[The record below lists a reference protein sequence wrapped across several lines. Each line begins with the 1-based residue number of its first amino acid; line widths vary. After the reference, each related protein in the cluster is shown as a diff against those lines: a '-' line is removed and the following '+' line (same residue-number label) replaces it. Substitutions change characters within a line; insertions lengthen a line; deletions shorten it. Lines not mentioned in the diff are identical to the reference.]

1 MRTIKYW
8 YCPNC
13 GEEIPSSLVT
23 NQELCDTCGHPV
35 VWIEG
40 IDPARF
46 AEICQAEREGWLYS
60 TILKSKDTVYVINSQ
75 NELNEMT
82 VGYVYPHGEMIKGKL
97 CNYYLQDNY
106 TYCCKR
112 EYDFGKTVF
121 LTKAEAEKALAGRG
135 NV

>member
-46 AEICQAEREGWLYS
+46 AEICQAEREGR
-60 TILKSKDTVYVINSQ
+60 LKLVAINFITVNQ
-75 NELNEMT
+75 KMNT
-82 VGYVYPHGEMIKGKL
+82 
-97 CNYYLQDNY
+97 C
-106 TYCCKR
+106 
-112 EYDFGKTVF
+112 
-121 LTKAEAEKALAGRG
+121 
-135 NV
+135 